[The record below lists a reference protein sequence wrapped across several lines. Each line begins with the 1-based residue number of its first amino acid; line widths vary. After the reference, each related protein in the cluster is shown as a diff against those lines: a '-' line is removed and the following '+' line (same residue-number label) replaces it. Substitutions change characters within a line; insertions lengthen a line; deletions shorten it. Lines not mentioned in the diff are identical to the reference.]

1 MTRIIHE
8 LIQGSPEWHA
18 YRRTK
23 FNASDAAAMLGKSRY
38 VTRAELLA
46 FYATGAEREVSAD
59 LQKRFD
65 AGHAYEAQARA
76 IAEAEIGDDLFP
88 ITASRDVD
96 GLPLSASYDGV
107 TMAEDVT
114 WEHKSLNADL
124 EAALT
129 IGEIPEEYCY
139 QMEQQL
145 LVIGAS
151 RTLFMASRGTQE
163 SAMSAWY
170 ESRPEIRA
178 RLIAGWKQFKADIES
193 YEAPEVIPAAAVART
208 MEDLPAVSVK
218 VDGALAV
225 VSNLDLFGQRLT
237 DFVSGLNMEPED
249 DQGFAD
255 AEKAV
260 KVLERAQEALQ
271 AAENQALAQ
280 VSSVD
285 QLVKTIA
292 ALRETARATRLRLE
306 KVVKTQKDVVRGRIV
321 QSGKE
326 RLADHHKAL
335 FGRLG
340 GTFPMPPVD
349 FAAAVKNKRTIA
361 SLREA
366 VDAALVAGKLG
377 ANEVADKIQ
386 INLNI
391 LSALEEKY
399 QHLFADRATL
409 VLKAPDDFGTAVK
422 LRCSEFDALEAR
434 RFEAERERI
443 RKEEAARIEREAAA
457 QAEAERAARVA
468 EETRQRAERETEARR
483 AHEVAARDSTTT
495 APVATPPATV
505 KREQYAAQKDSGAA
519 PRAPGKPR
527 PTDDQMIQILALHFR
542 VHESKIIE
550 WLLDMDLHAA
560 SNRMVSEFIQ
570 A

>member
-1 MTRIIHE
+1 MNRVIHE
-8 LIQGSPEWHA
+8 LQQGSPEWHA
-18 YRRTK
+18 YRRTRY
-23 FNASDAAAMLGKSRY
+23 NASDAPAMLGKSRY
-38 VTRAELLA
+38 VTRTELLA
-46 FYATGAEREVSAD
+46 QYAIGTEREISAD
-59 LQKRFD
+59 TQRRFD
-65 AGHAYEAQARA
+65 DGHAYEAAARG
-76 IAEAEIGDDLFP
+76 IAEGIIGEELFP
-88 ITASRDVD
+88 VTMSIDYD
-96 GLPLSASYDGV
+96 GLPLSASFDGLD
-107 TMAEDVT
+107 MAEEIAF
-114 WEHKSLNADL
+114 EHKSLNADL
-124 EAALT
+124 EAALA
-129 IGEIPEEYCY
+129 IGEIPEEYQY

-145 LVIGAS
+145 LISGA
-151 RTLFMASRGTQE
+151 RRVLFMASRGTAE
-163 SAMSAWY
+163 SEQHEWY

-178 RLIAGWKQFKADIES
+178 RLIAGWRQFSEDVKN
-193 YEAPEVIPAAAVART
+193 YQAPEVIPAAVART